1 MIVKEREKSVY
12 LIKLEKIIARMTEE
26 NPKYPL
32 VFKEFM
38 NHQAGYR
45 GEQAVDYY
53 LTFLPKKEYF
63 IFNGIRLEDSLK
75 RFFQIDTLI
84 VTPWYILI
92 LEIKNIIGDL
102 EFDYKQNQLVRTTD
116 DKLDRMACPITQ
128 AKRQRAQLHDWLF
141 QHNFP
146 NIPIEY
152 QVIIANNHARIINA
166 DSFVYEKVSRHSNI
180 PHLADSFEKDFSEV
194 ILTEKELKRL
204 SKLILKKD
212 TPNLSSPFTQ
222 LQIDVDE
229 LAKGVACPNCK
240 SLSMNR
246 LFKIWFCLSCQF
258 SSTTAHIMALRDY
271 SLLISDTIS
280 NKELRD
286 FLDLDSIS
294 VASKILTSLHL
305 PTEGTTR
312 NRRYL
317 LTKNNKLL
325 I

>member
-1 MIVKEREKSVY
+1 MIVKEREKSLY
-12 LIKLEKIIARMTEE
+12 LIKLEKVIARMTEE
-26 NPKYPL
+26 NLKYPL
-32 VFKEFM
+32 VYKEFM

-53 LTFLPKKEYF
+53 LTFLPKKEYL

-75 RFFQIDTLI
+75 RFFQIDTLV

-102 EFDYKQNQLVRTTD
+102 EFDYKQNQLIRTND

-128 AKRQRAQLHDWLF
+128 AKRQRAQLHDWLT
-141 QHNFP
+141 QHNFQ

-152 QVIIANNHARIINA
+152 QVVIENNHARIINA
-166 DSFVYEKVSRHSNI
+166 DRYVYEKVSRHSNI
-180 PHLADSFEKDFSEV
+180 PHIAGSFEEKYSEV
-194 ILTEKELKRL
+194 IFTEKELKKL

-212 TPNLSSPFTQ
+212 TPNLSSPLTQ
-222 LQIDVDE
+222 LQIDVSE
-229 LAKGVACPNCK
+229 LAKGVQCPHCNTLNMK
-240 SLSMNR
+240 R
-246 LFKIWFCLSCQF
+246 LFKVWFCTTCQF
-258 SSTTAHIMALRDY
+258 SSTTAHITALQDY
-271 SLLISDTIS
+271 ALLVSDTIS

-286 FLDLDSIS
+286 FLQLDSIS
-294 VASKILTSLHL
+294 VATKILTALQL
-305 PTEGTTR
+305 PTMGAKR

-317 LTKNNKLL
+317 LIKNNKLL